1 MPKASS
7 SHKADDATSY
17 FLTWGRPPPTGQKTM
32 PTTLL
37 TKEHHPQGKRQTLT
51 PLTLRGAN
59 KQVHQQPKD
68 SPYLLVQTS
77 VSLSLPCHTGGL
89 QQSRDTCGF
98 CLHSRAAASAS
109 SSPTSCGH
117 YHFHPT
123 PKPSQSKSPG
133 VFKLKANPSLS
144 KPSTVLIP
152 ELLRFPPRGTSLST

>member
-1 MPKASS
+1 
-7 SHKADDATSY
+7 
-17 FLTWGRPPPTGQKTM
+17 M

-51 PLTLRGAN
+51 LLTLRGAN

-123 PKPSQSKSPG
+123 PKPSQS
-133 VFKLKANPSLS
+133 
-144 KPSTVLIP
+144 
-152 ELLRFPPRGTSLST
+152 